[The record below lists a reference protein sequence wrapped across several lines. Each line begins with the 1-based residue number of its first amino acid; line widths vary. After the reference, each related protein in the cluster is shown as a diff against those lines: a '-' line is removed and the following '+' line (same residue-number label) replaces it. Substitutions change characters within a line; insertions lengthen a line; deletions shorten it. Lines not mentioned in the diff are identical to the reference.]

1 MTSLD
6 TVETRRLYGE
16 RIRLHHWDILRRM
29 SADAILMA
37 TLGGVWTEAQ
47 AREKLLWN
55 CRQWEQNG
63 HGQWLFFLK
72 STGEFVGRC
81 GIRRMVIDEKE
92 EIELGYSVVPTLW
105 GQGLA
110 TEMGDKALRV
120 SFDHFSYPSVVAF
133 TLVGNDRSLR
143 VMRKLGFSFEAEII
157 HAGRP
162 HVLYRRRNSKQ
173 GVERNPTAPFTV
185 QGYRTP
191 LDG

>member
-16 RIRLHHWDILRRM
+16 RVHLGHWDIWRRM
-29 SADAILMA
+29 SADALLMA

-55 CRQWEQNG
+55 CGQWEQHG

-72 STGEFVGRC
+72 STAECVGRC
-81 GIRRMVIDEKE
+81 GIRKMAVNQKE
-92 EIELGYSVVPTLW
+92 EIELGYSVVPTVW

-110 TEMGDKALRV
+110 TEMGDRALRV
-120 SFDHFSYPSVVAF
+120 SFDHFSHPSVVAF
-133 TLVGNDRSLR
+133 TLVDNDRSVR
-143 VMRKLGFSFEAEII
+143 VMHKLGFSFEAEII

-162 HVLYRRRNSKQ
+162 HVLYRRRNPSSV
-173 GVERNPTAPFTV
+173 VEGNSNTRVGT
-185 QGYRTP
+185 Q
-191 LDG
+191 D